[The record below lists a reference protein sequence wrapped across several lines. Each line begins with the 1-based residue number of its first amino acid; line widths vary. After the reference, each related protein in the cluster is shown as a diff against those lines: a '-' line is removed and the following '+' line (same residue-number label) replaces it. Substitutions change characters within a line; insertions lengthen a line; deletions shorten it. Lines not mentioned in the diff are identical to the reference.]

1 MLNDTNNNLEAK
13 KVYEISFLLKDSDSE
28 KIITDLL
35 DQHEAIVKSKSLI
48 NPIKLAYQIKKYSS
62 AYFGYINFE
71 ANPENIKSF
80 SDSLKFKE
88 EVLRFLVI
96 VVPAVKVSPKR
107 EEDKKVSAKEP
118 EESKQAL
125 TNEALEEK
133 LKEILE

>member
-1 MLNDTNNNLEAK
+1 MLNDTNNNSEAK
-13 KVYEISFLLKDSDSE
+13 KVYEISFLLKDASSE
-28 KIITDLL
+28 KVITDLL
-35 DQHEAIVKSKSLI
+35 DQHEALIKSKSLI

-71 ANPENIKSF
+71 ADPANVKSF

-96 VVPAVKVSPKR
+96 TVPVVKVSPKK
-107 EEDKKVSAKEP
+107 EEDKKIMKEP
-118 EESKQAL
+118 EGSKQAL